1 MEKEK
6 SNLREVYLTTKD
18 NPFDPKTQFDEWRVQ
33 DEDILRY
40 FTCGLLARVCKTTTN
55 QSEED
60 YVKDVEN
67 AIDEIIKYEKL
78 YNEVP
83 IYVKVVYEGSKRI
96 Q

>member
-1 MEKEK
+1 MKEGN
-6 SNLREVYLTTKD
+6 SESREVYLTTKD
-18 NPFDPKTQFDEWRVQ
+18 NPFDPKTQFDAWRVQ

-40 FTCGLLARVCKTTTN
+40 FTCGLLARICKTTTN
-55 QSEED
+55 QSSED

-78 YNEVP
+78 YREDPV
-83 IYVKVVYEGSKRI
+83 YVKVIYEGSRRI